1 MLISRISVI
10 AISLLLAAC
19 VAPAKDSAMPT
30 SDETAMAKNMAHV
43 HMGHVTDS
51 WGDTPDEMG
60 LLPTAIAEAEIAV
73 QHAGFA
79 AEQLDNLEWMQTH
92 AKHVLHAVDPS
103 AIAEGPG
110 LGYGVKNAAG
120 GVAKHIGFAA
130 ESDAATENV
139 KLHAVHVATSAD
151 NTLWRVDE
159 VARYAWQVL
168 AASTAAEAAPAAKQM
183 LRHATQLLDGRDA
196 NGDGNVTW
204 QQDEGGLRAS
214 EEHMGFM
221 RAGENL

>member
-1 MLISRISVI
+1 MMIPRISVI
-10 AISLLLAAC
+10 AVSLLLAAC
-19 VAPAKDSAMPT
+19 AMPTKDSAMPM
-30 SDETAMAKNMAHV
+30 SGETAMAKNMAHV

-51 WGDTPDEMG
+51 WGDTPGEMG
-60 LLPTAIAEAEIAV
+60 LLPTAIAEAEIAAK
-73 QHAGFA
+73 HAGFA
-79 AEQLDNLEWMQTH
+79 ADQLDNLDWMKTH

-183 LRHATQLLDGRDA
+183 LRHTKQLLDGRDA
-196 NGDGNVTW
+196 NGDGNVSW
-204 QQDEGGLRAS
+204 HQDEGGLKAS
-214 EEHMGFM
+214 EKHMGLM
-221 RAGENL
+221 RSGESL

>member
-1 MLISRISVI
+1 MLIQRISVI
-10 AISLLLAAC
+10 AILLVLAAC
-19 VAPAKDSAMPT
+19 ATTTKDSAMPMT
-30 SDETAMAKNMAHV
+30 DETAMAENMAHA

-51 WGDTPDEMG
+51 WGDTPNEMG
-60 LLPTAIAEAEIAV
+60 LLPTAIAEAEIAM

-79 AEQLDNLEWMQTH
+79 ADQLDNLEWMKTH

-103 AIAEGPG
+103 AVGEGPG
-110 LGYGVKNAAG
+110 LGYGVKNATR

-130 ESDAATENV
+130 ESDEATENV

-159 VARYAWQVL
+159 VALYAWQVL
-168 AASTAAEAAPAAKQM
+168 AAPTAAEAAPAAKQM
-183 LRHATQLLDGRDA
+183 LRHTKQLLDGRDA
-196 NGDGNVTW
+196 NGDGNVSW
-204 QQDEGGLRAS
+204 HQDEGGLKAS
-214 EEHMGFM
+214 EKHMGFM